1 MSGDRHESEHGRS
14 RDVRVEPEA
23 YERWRQT
30 ALGSITETRELEV
43 VFEVAGP
50 VTGWRLLDVGCGDG
64 VYAIEAARRGAVVT
78 GVDTSEAMILA
89 AGRRAAHHGVN
100 VELQLGD
107 ARALPFEDETF
118 DVVVAVTV
126 LCFVPHPVDAVR
138 EMARVLTPGGRLV
151 IGELGRWSTWA
162 AWRRLRGWFGS
173 GIWRHATFR
182 SARQLSVLTRR
193 AGLEPERVR
202 GAVYYPPF
210 TPIARVLAPLDRV
223 PGAITTAGAAF
234 LATFATKPG

>member
-1 MSGDRHESEHGRS
+1 
-14 RDVRVEPEA
+14 VEPEA

-89 AGRRAAHHGVN
+89 AGRRAGHHGVN

-126 LCFVPHPVDAVR
+126 LCFVPHPLD
-138 EMARVLTPGGRLV
+138 PRLSE
-151 IGELGRWSTWA
+151 G
-162 AWRRLRGWFGS
+162 LRG
-173 GIWRHATFR
+173 
-182 SARQLSVLTRR
+182 
-193 AGLEPERVR
+193 
-202 GAVYYPPF
+202 
-210 TPIARVLAPLDRV
+210 
-223 PGAITTAGAAF
+223 
-234 LATFATKPG
+234 LATVSGETRCDPDKVNIPAHPG